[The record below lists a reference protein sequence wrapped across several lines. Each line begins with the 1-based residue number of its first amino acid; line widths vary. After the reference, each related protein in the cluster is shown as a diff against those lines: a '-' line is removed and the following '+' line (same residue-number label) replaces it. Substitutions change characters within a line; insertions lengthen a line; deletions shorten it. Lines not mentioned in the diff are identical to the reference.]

1 VRVGGHTTRSAIP
14 IKFTT
19 TGRAEALPA
28 GPARIGERRHARAI
42 SALTGELEFGIAVP
56 AAIVG
61 AAGGV

>member
-28 GPARIGERRHARAI
+28 GPAHRDERRHARAI
-42 SALTGELEFGIAVP
+42 TALTGELEFGIAVP
-56 AAIVG
+56 AALG
-61 AAGGV
+61 LRERG